1 MTRRLAALLCC
12 LMLSLAACDTVKV
25 RGEGGSSSEPEID
38 IGIRF

>member
-12 LMLSLAACDTVKV
+12 LMLTLGACDTVKV

-38 IGIRF
+38 IGVRF